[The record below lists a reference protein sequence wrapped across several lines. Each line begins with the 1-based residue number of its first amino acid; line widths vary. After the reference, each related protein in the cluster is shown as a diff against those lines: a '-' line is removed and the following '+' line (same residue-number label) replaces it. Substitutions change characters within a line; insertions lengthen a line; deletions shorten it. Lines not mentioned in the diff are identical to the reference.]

1 MNTTFCTFDLETMSN
16 PTLTN
21 SKFTPLFSPC
31 YEGNDNNGTMASSSA
46 APILLQHQTF
56 TLDPTRYLVLLSFCL
71 LTLSSAWQW
80 ITWSPL
86 NSTNLLSN
94 YWNLNE
100 DHGQAYIDELSAVYM
115 YVFVPGSFVAL
126 WLLVNHFGLRKGLL
140 TGGLLNAI
148 GSIIR
153 YQYHSSYKMVFI
165 GTFFCALGQ
174 CFTLATPP
182 FIAGVWFGSKERGIA
197 TALGVLANQL
207 GTALGLGASIY
218 IDFEV
223 HVLPNGNQEGDS
235 SITEVLNEDILKMY
249 LRIQMITAIA
259 ALASIYAVVYAD
271 EPLTPPSV
279 AALLLRRAKNK
290 ALLVD
295 IENLHSHAIH
305 RLPRL
310 DGTTL
315 AVDES
320 KPFLKTLHGTSCEKS
335 IVTASCPTSESTEP
349 GIPLRYMESITMA
362 LRNRSFLAFS
372 IVFGLQ
378 VGVFYT
384 IPAFLPQFVAGWSL
398 KEIGWLGFIYQMAGV
413 SGTLLIGNAM
423 DIFQNH
429 KMLMQLLLAGSL
441 VSIASFIVSIGHL
454 DSTLLSIAEVSW
466 SRVRIYLSSS
476 SIGFCL
482 AALNTVGFEF
492 GASVAYPCDE
502 AALSGLME
510 CLAELCGF
518 ILVSIGGQMSSNVAF
533 ICIMF
538 GVLIASQLIIL
549 TTRIESR
556 RPK

>member
-1 MNTTFCTFDLETMSN
+1 M
-16 PTLTN
+16 
-21 SKFTPLFSPC
+21 
-31 YEGNDNNGTMASSSA
+31 
-46 APILLQHQTF
+46 
-56 TLDPTRYLVLLSFCL
+56 
-71 LTLSSAWQW
+71 SSAWQW

-86 NSTNLLSN
+86 NSTTLLSN

-100 DHGQAYIDELSAVYM
+100 DDGQAYIDELSAVYM

-140 TGGLLNAI
+140 TGGLLNAV

-153 YQYHSSYKMVFI
+153 YQYHSSYKLVFI
-165 GTFFCALGQ
+165 GTFFCSLGQ
-174 CFTLATPP
+174 CFTLAAPP
-182 FIAGVWFGSKERGIA
+182 FVSGVWFGSNERGIA

-223 HVLPNGNQEGDS
+223 HVPTGNQKGDS
-235 SITEVLNEDILKMY
+235 SIPEVNEDILAMY
-249 LRIQMITAIA
+249 LKIQMLTAIA
-259 ALASIYAVVYAD
+259 AFVLIYAVVYAD
-271 EPLTPPSV
+271 EPPTPPSI

-295 IENLHSHAIH
+295 IENLHYHAIQSVT
-305 RLPRL
+305 RMS
-310 DGTTL
+310 GTSL

-320 KPFLKTLHGTSCEKS
+320 TSFRKTLNGLSYEKS
-335 IVTASCPTSESTEP
+335 ISASCPTSESTEP
-349 GIPLRYMESITMA
+349 DIPLRYVESITMA

-372 IVFGLQ
+372 VVFGLQ

-413 SGTLLIGNAM
+413 SGTFLIGNAM
-423 DIFQNH
+423 DNFQNH
-429 KMLMQLLLAGSL
+429 KMLMQLLLAGSM
-441 VSIASFIVSIGHL
+441 VSIASFIVSIAYL
-454 DSTLLSIAEVSW
+454 DLTSFSITEVSW
-466 SRVRIYLSSS
+466 SRVRVYLSSS

-482 AALNTVGFEF
+482 AALNTIGFEF

-502 AALSGLME
+502 AAISGLME

-518 ILVSIGGQMSSNVAF
+518 ILVTIGGQMSSNLAF
-533 ICIMF
+533 IFIMF

-556 RPK
+556 RPN